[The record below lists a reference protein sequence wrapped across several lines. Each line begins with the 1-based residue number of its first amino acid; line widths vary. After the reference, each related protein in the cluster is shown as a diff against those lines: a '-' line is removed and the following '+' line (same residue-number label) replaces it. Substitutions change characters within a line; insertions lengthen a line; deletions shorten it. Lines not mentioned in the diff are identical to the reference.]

1 MAEYVFQ
8 KLSDESISKII
19 ASEDKLIICLA
30 LADSVLYSDLYE
42 GEYDIRLQ
50 EHQIP
55 HYDGAEGDGDLAF
68 DGFDGFGGSF
78 TEKLANPLT
87 ENPDDSPI
95 YKILFGKYNTGIE
108 WGYSE
113 IMLANSTEL
122 ADALNQM
129 KSIDP
134 DVYKKAFPGEDTLV
148 RELENR
154 FTAIVNGLEILVAE
168 KCGVAVYYN

>member
-30 LADSVLYSDLYE
+30 LDDDSVWYSDLYE
-42 GEYDIRLQ
+42 NEHNIRLQ

-55 HYDGAEGDGDLAF
+55 QFDGAEGDGDLAF
-68 DGFDGFGGSF
+68 DGFGGNF

-148 RELENR
+148 RELEST